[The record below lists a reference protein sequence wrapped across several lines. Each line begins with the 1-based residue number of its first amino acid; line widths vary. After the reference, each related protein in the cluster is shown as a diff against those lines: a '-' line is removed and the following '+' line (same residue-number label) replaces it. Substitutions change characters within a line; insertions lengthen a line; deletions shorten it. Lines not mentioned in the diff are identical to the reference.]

1 MSESN
6 QVHTVKRGLMTASI
20 WNVIS
25 NLGTQTAT
33 FAIFLI
39 LARLLAPSDF
49 GMVAASM
56 AFIDITRGIMLG
68 GIPEALIQRKEW
80 NDDDASAAFWLNL
93 IAGSVFTLLILMTAI
108 VAQEYSSNGITWFV
122 LSALASTLIID
133 GLRGVHEAHLRRNFR
148 YKVLA
153 VRSVV
158 ASVIAGIVGIVI
170 ALAGGGVWA
179 LVFQRILT
187 SAMQTMIIWSSDV
200 FKPRFVSLRGKNVR
214 DLLKFSTGVL
224 WARSLGQINRR
235 LADIVLAALAG
246 PHVLGLY
253 RVGTRSLDYIMNGTV
268 TPIQS
273 ATLSAFARLQDGES
287 RARAY
292 VRSTEFTALTTIPAA
307 IGAGAIAPDFIQF
320 AFGAKWAASAWPMIL
335 LSFGIIPMT
344 YMHYFQ
350 AAMQAAG
357 RPTAASGPELLR
369 LTAGAIILSIAA
381 PFGLVAAS
389 FGEMLRRYIVSPSVI
404 LVLRRELGISW
415 RDAFEILGVP
425 AFWSVI
431 MFAAIVACRHT
442 VLADQ
447 TILIRLA
454 CSVIVGAVV
463 YAGGILLVSRRF
475 TRRIVSSIAPVLP
488 GKFQRLAQA
497 LLKLL

>member
-1 MSESN
+1 MSEKK
-6 QVHTVKRGLMTASI
+6 QVDSVKRGLMTASI

-39 LARLLAPSDF
+39 LARLLTPSDF
-49 GMVAASM
+49 GMVAVSM

-80 NDDDASAAFWLNL
+80 DDRDASAAFWLNL
-93 IAGSVFTLLILMTAI
+93 IAGSIFTLLILIVAI
-108 VAQEYSSNGITWFV
+108 VAQNYSSNGKTWFV
-122 LSALASTLIID
+122 LAALASTLVID

-153 VRSVV
+153 VRSVA
-158 ASVIAGIVGIVI
+158 ASIIAGVFGVIVAV
-170 ALAGGGVWA
+170 AGGGVWA
-179 LVFQRILT
+179 LVIQRIST
-187 SAMQTMIIWSSDV
+187 SAMQTVIIWSSDV
-200 FKPRFVSLRGKNVR
+200 FKPQIVPLRGQNVR

-235 LADIVLAALAG
+235 LADVVLGAIAG

-253 RVGTRSLDYIMNGTV
+253 RVGTRSLDYILNGTV

-273 ATLSAFARLQDGES
+273 ATLSAFARLQSSES

-292 VRSTEFTALTTIPAA
+292 VRSTEFTALTTIPAV

-320 AFGAKWAASAWPMIL
+320 AFGAKWAESAWPMML

-357 RPTAASGPELLR
+357 RPTAASGPELFR
-369 LTAGAIILSIAA
+369 LIVGAIILSIAA
-381 PFGLVAAS
+381 PFGLVVAS
-389 FGEMLRRYIVSPSVI
+389 YGEVLRRYIVSPSVI

-415 RDAFEILGVP
+415 RDAFEMVGVP
-425 AFWSVI
+425 AFWSVM
-431 MFAAIVACRHT
+431 MFAAIVVCRHT
-442 VLADQ
+442 LLTDLPIIVR
-447 TILIRLA
+447 IA
-454 CSVIVGAVV
+454 CSVSIGMVV
-463 YAGGILLVSRRF
+463 YACGILLVSRGF
-475 TRRIVSSIAPVLP
+475 TRRIISTIAPVLP
-488 GKFQRLAQA
+488 GKFQRFAQA
-497 LLKLL
+497 LMKLL